1 MTTLAIQYLCTPCLA
16 NASDRYSPEWPP
28 SPDRIFQALV
38 ATACEL
44 DMDRQPLQEI
54 ERIRPAMT
62 YPEALPISSAKVFV
76 PSNQTPAQKN
86 AAVCRPYMRTRDAAT
101 LYYHY
106 PDLSPPAAEWLRQ
119 AASNLTHIGRSQG
132 FVLADALHDDEAP
145 EPLWRPD
152 ESGEIFFSTP
162 YPGRL
167 LDLDRAYNAGQR
179 AQQAPMT
186 PYRMRQKKYPSSYWR
201 DLLVLKPGRRL
212 YISRAAQVA
221 EAVRSAILS
230 VLGDDAPAWVHGHGS
245 GNSHMAITPLPNVG
259 HAHADGMM
267 TGIGIWLPGDLK
279 RRQRAEMAYRIA
291 DISRIQA
298 CGMEFPVSMQKMDQ
312 FATRPETW
320 TRLSRTWASVTPVVL
335 DRHPKKGKLTAEQII
350 TESCV
355 HAGLPEPVGVQVAKE
370 SGVGGVPSSRE
381 FRLRRQGSQYF
392 HAELEFAQPVWG
404 PVLVGRER
412 FYGLGM
418 FKPI

>member
-28 SPDRIFQALV
+28 SPDRVFQALV

-44 DMDRQPLQEI
+44 GLDRQPLQEI
-54 ERIRPAMT
+54 ERIRPALT
-62 YPEALPISSAKVFV
+62 CPEALPIASAKVFV
-76 PSNQTPAQKN
+76 PSNQTPEQKN
-86 AAVCRPYMRTRDAAT
+86 AAASRPYMRAGEGVI

-106 PDLSPPAAEWLRQ
+106 PDLSPSAAAWLRQ
-119 AASNLTHIGRSQG
+119 AARNLTHIGRSQG
-132 FVLADALHDDEAP
+132 FVVADALRDDEAP
-145 EPLWRPD
+145 EPLWEPHD
-152 ESGEIFFSTP
+152 IGEVLFSTS

-167 LDLDRAYNAGQR
+167 LDLDRAYSAGQR
-179 AQQAPMT
+179 PQRAPMT
-186 PYRMRQKKYPSSYWR
+186 PYRMRRNKYPSSCWR

-212 YISRAAQVA
+212 YVTRAAQVA

-230 VLGDDAPAWVHGHGS
+230 VLGDDAPAWAHGHGS

-267 TGIGIWLPGDLK
+267 TGIGIWLPGDLERK
-279 RRQRAEMAYRIA
+279 ERAAMAYRIA
-291 DISRIQA
+291 VIRKIQSG
-298 CGMEFPVSMQKMDQ
+298 GMEFPVSIQKMDQ

-350 TESCV
+350 AESCV
-355 HAGLPEPVGVQVAKE
+355 HAGLPEPVGVRVAKE
-370 SGVGGVPSSRE
+370 SGVRGVPSSRE
-381 FRLRRQGSQYF
+381 FRLRRQGSQYY

-418 FKPI
+418 FKPL